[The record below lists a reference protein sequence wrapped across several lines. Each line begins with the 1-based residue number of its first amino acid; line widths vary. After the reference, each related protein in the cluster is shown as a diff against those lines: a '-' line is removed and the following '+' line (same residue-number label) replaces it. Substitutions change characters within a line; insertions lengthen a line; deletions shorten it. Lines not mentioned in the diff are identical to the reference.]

1 MYNKWKT
8 VRERGVKALQNQ
20 GKCDKLTVK
29 DGWLT
34 CPVCKRNKRLL
45 RVAPDT
51 EAKGLRI
58 YCTDCKTE
66 LVLDIDRG
74 QSVERRSP

>member
-1 MYNKWKT
+1 MLQEEAK
-8 VRERGVKALQNQ
+8 RGKLIVKN
-20 GKCDKLTVK
+20 
-29 DGWLT
+29 GWLT

-45 RVAPDT
+45 KIPPDT
-51 EAKGLRI
+51 EARRLRV

-66 LVLDIDRG
+66 LILDIERG

>member
-1 MYNKWKT
+1 M
-8 VRERGVKALQNQ
+8 EALQSQ
-20 GKCDKLTVK
+20 EKCGKLVVRN
-29 DGWLT
+29 GWLT

-45 RVAPDT
+45 RVPPDT
-51 EAKGLRI
+51 EARGLRI

-66 LVLDIDRG
+66 LILDISRG